1 MNDWPEPEGPQR
13 MRHIQRQQPP
23 VRQPG
28 PPRPPA
34 DPPVRQPGYG
44 VPPQQ
49 AQSPGG
55 YDSKT
60 FATTQWAA
68 SEDMNMD
75 VGLAVVAPLN
85 GQKL

>member
-34 DPPVRQPGYG
+34 DPPARRSGYG

-55 YDSKT
+55 YDSGYNT
-60 FATTQWAA
+60 GQLYGTPAGGGAGRPPA
-68 SEDMNMD
+68 GP
-75 VGLAVVAPLN
+75 VGP
-85 GQKL
+85 GGP